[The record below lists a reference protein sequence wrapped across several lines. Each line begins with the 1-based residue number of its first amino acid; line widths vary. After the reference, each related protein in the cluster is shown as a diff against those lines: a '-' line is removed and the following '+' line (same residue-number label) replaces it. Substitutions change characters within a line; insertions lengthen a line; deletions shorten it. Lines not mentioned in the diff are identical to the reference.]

1 MDRCTKERSL
11 LRAFIASGAFSL
23 MVLPAYAE
31 SVLPSNWETNVF
43 VQAGASDTLVGPWRM
58 SSASDGVAKTGGGT
72 WTLPVGSVWTRGDLA
87 VDVHG
92 GTLELGSGGSIPAA
106 TPDMPG
112 WRPARTRRRGSR
124 TRDA

>member
-11 LRAFIASGAFSL
+11 LRAFIAGGALSL
-23 MVLPAYAE
+23 AVFPAYAE

-87 VDVHG
+87 V
-92 GTLELGSGGSIPAA
+92 
-106 TPDMPG
+106 
-112 WRPARTRRRGSR
+112 WRPYGL
-124 TRDA
+124 